1 MESIMQMR
9 ISNEGGLILFLIAF
23 RVQSI
28 RIMKLANSWRMKNSG
43 RSRENRIQIG
53 YKYFLEDSSILFVA
67 IIIIVVIL
75 FRNKSTI

>member
-1 MESIMQMR
+1 MQMR

-53 YKYFLEDSSILFVA
+53 YKYFLDFLEDSAFYFIRCNYNYRCYSI
-67 IIIIVVIL
+67 
-75 FRNKSTI
+75 S